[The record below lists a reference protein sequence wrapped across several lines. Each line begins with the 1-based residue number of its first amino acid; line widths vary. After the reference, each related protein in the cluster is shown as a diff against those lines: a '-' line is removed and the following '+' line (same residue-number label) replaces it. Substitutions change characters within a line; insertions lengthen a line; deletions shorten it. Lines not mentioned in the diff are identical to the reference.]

1 MIFNSEVN
9 FGDLVK
15 MTKNGVVVATF
26 PKILSMLKKR
36 YREVY
41 GSDINVDS
49 TTADG
54 IWLHDISLLINN
66 ILQTMQMLY
75 ANLDVNSATGV
86 YLENIC
92 KLANVSRKSATPS
105 RAEVTITNI
114 GNSPI
119 STTKGIVCLDREGR
133 EWSTEKNITLD
144 SNESVVL
151 TLTCND
157 VGEIKAVAGSIYQVI
172 NTESNMLFS
181 VYQGRDAIVG
191 TNAES
196 DADLRARKNQSNSPI
211 GVTILE
217 SLQGAL
223 LEQTGVRDSIIL
235 NNCTEQDWTEH
246 TDTSG
251 DTPIT
256 TYDYK
261 GYDGTTI
268 GAHSIYVVLRTIDDM
283 SEDLKNAIGEVIYNK
298 MTPGIATSIPGY
310 DNDGTWVNPTGG
322 TKVEVDYFPS
332 IYGVTYEGFDVS
344 IYWKK
349 ARPIGPTI
357 SVTLSPKS
365 YYTPDERQ
373 EIAENFMSY
382 LNSLPLNTDLVVDEL
397 KLKVMELDPTFKGV
411 NTYSVNSL
419 TIASAVDGV
428 YSNPLT
434 YYEYNKVTLVGDNG
448 FTLTKV

>member
-15 MTKNGVVVATF
+15 MTKNGVVVASF

-36 YREVY
+36 YKEVY
-41 GSDINVDS
+41 GSDINVDA

-114 GNSPI
+114 GSSAI
-119 STTKGIVCLDREGR
+119 STTKGIICLDREGR
-133 EWSTEKNITLD
+133 EWSTEKNITLE

-172 NTESNMLFS
+172 NTDSNILLS
-181 VYQGRDAIVG
+181 VYQGRDAVVG

-223 LEQTGVRDSIIL
+223 LEQTGVRDSLII
-235 NNCTEQDWTEH
+235 NNWRETNY
-246 TDTSG
+246 
-251 DTPIT
+251 T
-256 TYDYK
+256 TYK
-261 GYDGTTI
+261 GYDHTTI
-268 GAHSIYVVLRTIDDM
+268 GAHSIYIVLKTIDEM
-283 SEDLKNAIGEVIYNK
+283 SEDIKNAIGETVYNK
-298 MTPGIATSIPGY
+298 LTPGIATTIPGY
-310 DNDGTWVNPTGG
+310 DNDGTWTNPDGG
-322 TKVEVDYFPS
+322 EIVEVNYFPS
-332 IYGVTYEGFDVS
+332 IYGISYEGFDVN

-349 ARPIGPTI
+349 ATPIAPTI
-357 SVTLSPKS
+357 EVTLNPKS
-365 YYTPDERQ
+365 YYTPEERQ
-373 EIAENFMSY
+373 EVAENFMSY
-382 LNSLPLNTDLVVDEL
+382 LNSLPLNTDLIADEL

-411 NTYSVNSL
+411 NTYSVSDLSITGADVSTHNY
-419 TIASAVDGV
+419 T
-428 YSNPLT
+428 NPLT
-434 YYEYNKVTLVGDNG
+434 YYEYNTITLGTEENINK
-448 FTLTKV
+448 FTLSRV